1 MSGCDSEDEMFEDAL
16 DEGAA
21 SCLDSE
27 HWELPL
33 DPQKEVVGK
42 SLVEEGSW
50 DLQEVLDETIG
61 ALDLFLNNK
70 FNESLSIISSRAHTS
85 IYHGVG
91 RGMVLFIQAV
101 MTMETSD
108 IDLAMDALKQAVKV
122 SQRYRKKVSTVS
134 RIFHRPDYNTYTE
147 VEVHAEL
154 IYAECLLMNAIL
166 TFVYDQ
172 SLLTFLKGGIRIRS
186 CYQSY
191 KECLHILKTRNFEDE
206 GRKRHFESGV
216 CMGVGAFNLMISQL
230 PTRVLKLLEFIGFS
244 GNKMFGQKQLE
255 EGCNLRD
262 GLRSPLCVII
272 LSGFHTYVVY
282 ALGLCDG
289 DLGLCEK
296 HIKKML
302 KKYPKGALYLFCDA
316 RLKQLQ
322 GKVDEAI
329 QTYDDSIKAQQ
340 EWRQFH
346 YMCFWEKIWCYCYK
360 CDWVNAANCCDTL
373 CKECRWSP
381 ATYYYLYGCFLYM
394 QMLDGKTSLLEEIVN
409 TFKKVPEL
417 KQKFAGKSA
426 PIEKFCVKRAEKFFR
441 QDQQLTLPIV
451 EVLYLWHGFPVL
463 AKAPHLLRVYLHMIE
478 SNVSKAKKAK
488 ENHEAVDDYY
498 MLTLLRGVVLKYLD
512 CPLQA
517 EEYFK
522 EIVRNEKEIKEDSF
536 IPPYAAGELAIMF
549 TEQGRNSEASQWLHL
564 ARHNYHGYLTEV
576 MLHFR
581 LHAVHKKLQATNH
594 LFTELQEASTPSRRH
609 SLQQTTDHYLMVD
622 TPKVLDFSLS
632 GLEPSLANKSKN
644 HLAPPDSLRS
654 VVGQ

>member
-1 MSGCDSEDEMFEDAL
+1 MSGSDSDDEMFEDAL
-16 DEGAA
+16 DEGAV
-21 SCLDSE
+21 SCFDSE
-27 HWELPL
+27 HWDLPS
-33 DPQKEVVGK
+33 DPEEEVVGK
-42 SLVEEGSW
+42 SMEEEGSW
-50 DLQEVLDETIG
+50 DLQEALDETVG
-61 ALDLFLNNK
+61 ALDMFLSNK
-70 FNESLSIISSRAHTS
+70 FNEALSIISSRAHIS

-91 RGMVLFIQAV
+91 RALVLFIQAV
-101 MTMETSD
+101 MTMEMSD
-108 IDLAMDALKQAVKV
+108 IDLAIDALKQAVKV
-122 SQRYRKKVSTVS
+122 AQRYRKKVSTIA

-172 SLLTFLKGGIRIRS
+172 SLFTFLKGGIRIRS

-191 KECLHILKTRNFEDE
+191 KECLHILKTRSFEDE

-244 GNKMFGQKQLE
+244 GNKMFGQKHLE
-255 EGCNLRD
+255 EGSNLRD

-289 DLGLCEK
+289 DLELCEK

-302 KKYPKGALYLFCDA
+302 KKYPKGALYLFFDA

-322 GKVDEAI
+322 GKVDDAI
-329 QTYDDSIKAQQ
+329 QTYEDSIRSQH

-346 YMCFWEKIWCYCYK
+346 YMCIWEKIWCYCYK
-360 CDWVNAANCCDTL
+360 CDWINAAKCCDTL
-373 CKECRWSP
+373 YKVCRWSP

-394 QMLDGKTSLLEEIVN
+394 QMLDGKSSLFEEIVN
-409 TFKKVPEL
+409 VFKKVPEL
-417 KQKFAGKSA
+417 KQKFAGKSS

-441 QDQQLTLPIV
+441 QGRQLMLPLLEI
-451 EVLYLWHGFPVL
+451 LYLWHGFPIL
-463 AKAPHLLRVYLHMIE
+463 GKTPHLLRVYLHMIE
-478 SNVSKAKKAK
+478 SNVSRAKKAK
-488 ENHEAVDDYY
+488 ENRETVDDYY
-498 MLTLLRGVVLKYLD
+498 MLTFLRGVVLKYLD

-536 IPPYAAGELAIMF
+536 LPPYAAGELAILF

-564 ARHNYHGYLTEV
+564 ARHNYHGYLAEV

-581 LHAVHKKLQATNH
+581 LHAIHKKLQAANH
-594 LFTELQEASTPSRRH
+594 GLIPSHPH
-609 SLQQTTDHYLMVD
+609 SIQQTTDQYLVVD
-622 TPKVLDFSLS
+622 TLKVLDFSS
-632 GLEPSLANKSKN
+632 SELEPSLANKSKN
-644 HLAPPDSLRS
+644 HLTPPNSVRS
-654 VVGQ
+654 IVGQ